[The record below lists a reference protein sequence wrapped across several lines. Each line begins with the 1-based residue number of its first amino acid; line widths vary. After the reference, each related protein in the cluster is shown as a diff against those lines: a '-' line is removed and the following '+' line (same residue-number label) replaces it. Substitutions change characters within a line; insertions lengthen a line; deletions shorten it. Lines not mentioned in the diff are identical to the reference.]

1 MLVARMVDDS
11 YNNLDTDSLQRIFYK
26 QQFNYDTI
34 INDVQ
39 TVDTTLKALGNLL
52 FESGRYDIVIPE
64 NRFLPFEKNAFIT
77 KELTWEEVKSLCDT
91 FNTDAVLSIDHFKT
105 RVITAYDKNDYFSQ
119 SENLFYERA
128 EAEIKISF
136 EVVIRVY
143 DPAREKI
150 ESRFILRDTLVWDDS
165 GTTVGELFARFTP
178 IKDALS
184 EVGIAVALEFAN
196 QVNPKWKLEK
206 RGYFIKGDANLKQ
219 AAPLVSS
226 SQWGTAIMLWK
237 ETVQN
242 AKSKSLKSKAEFN
255 IALGY
260 EMLGDIDE
268 SIKWALQ
275 SYETMFRTNTYN
287 YLETLKRR
295 KTELNNQ

>member
-1 MLVARMVDDS
+1 
-11 YNNLDTDSLQRIFYK
+11 
-26 QQFNYDTI
+26 
-34 INDVQ
+34 
-39 TVDTTLKALGNLL
+39 LGNLL

-77 KELTWEEVKSLCDT
+77 KELAWNEVKTLCDT

-105 RVITAYDKNDYFSQ
+105 RVITTYDKNDYFSQ
-119 SENLFYERA
+119 YENQFYEMA
-128 EAEIKISF
+128 EATIKVSF
-136 EVVIRVY
+136 EVVARVY
-143 DPAREKI
+143 DPVKEKI
-150 ESRFILRDTLVWDDS
+150 ESRLIVRDTLVWEDN
-165 GTTVGELFARFTP
+165 GRTINELFGRLTP
-178 IKDALS
+178 IKDAIS

-196 QVNPKWKLEK
+196 QVTPKWKQEK
-206 RGYFIKGDANLKQ
+206 RGYFAKGDANLKQ
-219 AAPLVSS
+219 AAPLVNT
-226 SQWGTAIMLWK
+226 SQWDTAIILWK
-237 ETVQN
+237 ETVEN
-242 AKSKSLKSKAEFN
+242 AKSKSIKSKAEFN

-295 KTELNNQ
+295 KSEINNQ